1 MSSRSFSRPASFASS
16 TRSFIVSSVTKFL
29 EKSKRVSEPSTSF
42 LKVWL
47 NFSKRYNVL
56 DKLLDH
62 DNKSYLRVFLEVL
75 LQDNVLSELLV
86 MVLESRP
93 GG

>member
-1 MSSRSFSRPASFASS
+1 
-16 TRSFIVSSVTKFL
+16 VTKFL
-29 EKSKRVSEPSTSF
+29 EKSKRVSEPSASF
-42 LKVWL
+42 LNVWL

-56 DKLLDH
+56 AKLISDR
-62 DNKSYLRVFLEVL
+62 NKSYLRVLLEVL

>member
-1 MSSRSFSRPASFASS
+1 MSSRSFSRPASLASS
-16 TRSFIVSSVTKFL
+16 TRSLSVSSVTKFL
-29 EKSKRVSEPSTSF
+29 EKSKRVSEPSASF

-56 DKLLDH
+56 AKLISDW
-62 DNKSYLRVFLEVL
+62 NKSYLGILLEVL